1 MTGHFQRHW
10 PLLLTLVLL
19 SVAVAASL
27 KLLLGNTGGRLIY
40 VLDDP
45 YIHMAIA
52 KNFSQKGV
60 WGVTGSGFTSNS
72 SSLLWTALLSA
83 VYYFTSPNEVT
94 PFVINIIVCTA
105 LVFWLYR
112 LLLKHQLHSVYLFFV
127 LMVITFVTS
136 FPLLIFAGLEHTLQV
151 LINFVFVVSAARF
164 LSEDRKHPA
173 DKAIM
178 LVLAPVLVLVRYEG
192 LFLVFTVCCL
202 LLLRRKYGLA
212 FWIFGL
218 ALFPLACYGAFSM
231 WKGWFIFP
239 NSVLLKGNI
248 SLFTAEY
255 SPREIIKKIVQSYYK
270 LALHTP
276 LLILILC
283 ALGSLYIRLKDRSS
297 LKQYSA
303 ILWIIFLIT
312 ALLHMQ
318 FAQVGGFFRYE
329 AYLVALG
336 LYAVGISLP
345 GTVGQELQLLLQRR
359 QYLRV
364 FILTAVFVT
373 AFSPL
378 FLRALRTFIWIAPA
392 AKNIYEQQYQMAK
405 FISRYYAGNTLAAN
419 DIGAINYFAD
429 IDCLDIFGLG
439 SLEVA
444 GLRLSGGYNAESLG
458 KLARTKKARI
468 AVVYEKWLEKLAGIP
483 PDWIKVGNWRILR
496 NVTCGDETV
505 TFYAIGLAEEKALS
519 ANLREF
525 SSLLP
530 DDVVESG
537 KYIY

>member
-10 PLLLTLVLL
+10 PLLLALVLL

-52 KNFSQKGV
+52 KNFSQKGI

-94 PFVINIIVCTA
+94 PLVINIIVCTV
-105 LVFWLYR
+105 LVLWLYR

-178 LVLAPVLVLVRYEG
+178 LVLAPV
-192 LFLVFTVCCL
+192 
-202 LLLRRKYGLA
+202 
-212 FWIFGL
+212 
-218 ALFPLACYGAFSM
+218 P
-231 WKGWFIFP
+231 
-239 NSVLLKGNI
+239 
-248 SLFTAEY
+248 
-255 SPREIIKKIVQSYYK
+255 
-270 LALHTP
+270 P

-336 LYAVGISLP
+336 LYAAVISLP
-345 GTVGQELQLLLQRR
+345 GIVSQELQLLLQRR
-359 QYLRV
+359 QYLRI
-364 FILTAVFVT
+364 FILAAVIVT

-378 FLRALRTFIWIAPA
+378 FLRAVRTFIWIAPA
-392 AKNIYEQQYQMAK
+392 AKNIYEQNYQMAMFLK
-405 FISRYYAGNTLAAN
+405 KYYEGTTVAVN

-483 PDWIKVGNWRILR
+483 QDWIKVGNWRILR
-496 NVTCGDETV
+496 NMTCGDETV

-537 KYIY
+537 KYIH

>member
-10 PLLLTLVLL
+10 PLLLALVLL

-52 KNFSQKGV
+52 KNFSQKGI

-94 PFVINIIVCTA
+94 PFVINIIVCTV
-105 LVFWLYR
+105 LVLWLYR

-127 LMVITFVTS
+127 LLVITFVTS
-136 FPLLIFAGLEHTLQV
+136 FPVLIFTGLEHSLQLLV
-151 LINFVFVVSAARF
+151 NFIFVVSAARF
-164 LSEDRKHPA
+164 LSGDGN
-173 DKAIM
+173 DQGQKAIM

-192 LFLVFTVCCL
+192 LFLIFTVCCL
-202 LLLRRKYGLA
+202 LLLRKKYGLTLG
-212 FWIFGL
+212 ILGL
-218 ALFPLACYGAFSM
+218 ALLPLVSYGAFSM
-231 WKGWFIFP
+231 WEGWYILP

-248 SLFTAEY
+248 HFN
-255 SPREIIKKIVQSYYK
+255 SPKQLIKMVSYCYYG
-270 LALHTP
+270 LALNPH
-276 LLILILC
+276 LLILILV
-283 ALGSLYIRLKDRSS
+283 ALSILYFQLKDRSN
-297 LKQYSA
+297 LWCYSTV
-303 ILWIIFLIT
+303 LRIIFLAT
-312 ALLHMQ
+312 ALLHLQ
-318 FAQVGGFFRYE
+318 FAQTHHFLRYE

-336 LYAVGISLP
+336 LFITAISLP
-345 GTVGQELQLLLQRR
+345 DIIKSELKTLLQEKQIVRSA
-359 QYLRV
+359 
-364 FILTAVFVT
+364 ILAAAFCS

-378 FLRALRTFIWIAPA
+378 FLRAVREFIWIAPA

-405 FISRYYAGNTLAAN
+405 FIGRYYAGETVAIN
-419 DIGAINYFAD
+419 DIGAINYYVD
-429 IDCLDIFGLG
+429 INCLDIIGLG

-444 GLRLSGGYNAESLG
+444 RLRISGRYNGESLSRLSRSKN
-458 KLARTKKARI
+458 ARI
-468 AVVYEKWLEKLAGIP
+468 AIIYKKWIERYVGEVP
-483 PDWIKVGNWRILR
+483 PDWIEVGEWRILR
-496 NVTCGDETV
+496 NLASGDDTV